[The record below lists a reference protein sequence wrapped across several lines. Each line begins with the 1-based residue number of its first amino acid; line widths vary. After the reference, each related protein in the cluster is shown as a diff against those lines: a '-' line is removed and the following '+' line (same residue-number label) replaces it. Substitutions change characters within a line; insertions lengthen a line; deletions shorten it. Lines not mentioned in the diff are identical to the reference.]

1 MSKKAENRCIMSPL
15 KVTKTDLVNHLASG
29 MDIGKTQAERIV
41 GMLFREMERK
51 LQEGC
56 AVTLP
61 GIGTLTPFTAQA
73 KKGRNPRTGEACD
86 VPAQRKVKFRLSVP
100 LRQRLNGEEE

>member
-1 MSKKAENRCIMSPL
+1 MSTT
-15 KVTKTDLVNHLASG
+15 KVTKADLVDHLAAG
-29 MDIGKTQAERIV
+29 MDMGKTQAERIV

-51 LQEGC
+51 LQQGC
-56 AVTLP
+56 TVSLP

-86 VPAQRKVKFRLSVP
+86 VPAQRKVKFRMSIP
-100 LRQRLNGEEE
+100 LRERLNGEGH